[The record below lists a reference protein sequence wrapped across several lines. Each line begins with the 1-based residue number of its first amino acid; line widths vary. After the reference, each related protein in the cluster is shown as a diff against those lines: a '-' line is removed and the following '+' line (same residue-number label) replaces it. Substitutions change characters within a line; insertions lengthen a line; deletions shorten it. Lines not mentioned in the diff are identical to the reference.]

1 MVRKPSAMRGQARVS
16 RPVSWAHQPPSL
28 GWMLLL
34 AAALFALSLPIVGPL
49 DDHHFVERAHN
60 HGHVYLNGRTVGHD
74 HAYAAGS
81 AHRHPL
87 PAEGS
92 AGSGAERSLDGTVFL
107 APVTSGL
114 MLASSSVSYHPAPQ
128 ALTTPPPRAR
138 NDNPLVRFV
147 VDARQPASARVSPP
161 HRPPI
166 A

>member
-1 MVRKPSAMRGQARVS
+1 MVPKPSAMRRQARVS
-16 RPVSWAHQPPSL
+16 RPVSRAHQPPSL

-60 HGHVYLNGRTVGHD
+60 HDHVYLNGRTVDHD

-81 AHRHPL
+81 AHQHL
-87 PAEGS
+87 LAAEGT
-92 AGSGAERSLDGTVFL
+92 AGSETQRAADGTMFL

-128 ALTTPPPRAR
+128 ALRNPPPRAR
-138 NDNPLVRFV
+138 NDNPLARFV
-147 VDARQPASARVSPP
+147 GDARQPASARVSPP